1 MLELLIDKIPTEEK
15 AEEYIRSIR
24 ETKGIICTKCG
35 SSRHWFDVCNK
46 SWKCKDCKKIQSLVS
61 ETVMHATQLP
71 CLYWLKVIYCFAVT
85 PDTMR
90 IKIVKEEIEP
100 DADDHRVWEMIQ
112 KIRSMISAYVDGNK
126 QLFSKKKFAVEVKN
140 RYPQFNKYYED
151 ELKFKILIREKEDW
165 EKFTTLLDICMAS
178 RPPFKHQKYNSKLR
192 PAE

>member
-1 MLELLIDKIPTEEK
+1 MIELLSEKISTEED
-15 AEEYIRSIR
+15 AEFFIKSVK
-24 ETKGIICTKCG
+24 ETKGIKCTRCG
-35 SSRHWFDVCNK
+35 SNRQGYDINSKRWR
-46 SWKCKDCKKIQSLVS
+46 CKDCNRAQALVS

-178 RPPFKHQKYNSKLR
+178 RPPFKHQKYNSKLG